1 MPGAMAWRMNP
12 GMDPEALDDPAIAA
26 PAWVRF
32 RRMFKAWSWFTF
44 AVVTLILAWF
54 VVTRGFES
62 VHFYLAM
69 AAGVGLTMLLG
80 GALMG
85 LMFLSSAAGHDEA
98 VRDYSPEDG
107 DSVG

>member
-1 MPGAMAWRMNP
+1 MNP
-12 GMDPEALDDPAIAA
+12 GMDPAALDDPAIAA

-44 AVVTLILAWF
+44 AVVTLILVWF
-54 VVTRGFES
+54 VVTRGIES

-107 DSVG
+107 DSAG